1 MNPRV
6 RGAKRGSR
14 GLRNL
19 LIVLALLSV
28 VAFGA
33 ASRLRAPDPVMVTVP
48 DSGGAYVEAVVGS
61 ANILNPILLNYNQ
74 VDRDISSLIFSGLT
88 KLDDNGLIVPDLA
101 ERWETGD
108 GGKSYTFYLRRDV
121 RWHDRTP
128 FTSDDVLFT
137 INSVQSTEFQGNA
150 EVADIWRNA
159 TVTQVDDFTIRFT
172 LKEAYAAFL
181 EYTTMGILPRHLYS
195 EAAGKAM
202 PTSLYNLR
210 PIGTGPFKLVKFTAE
225 GITLEPHPDYY
236 GPAPMLGQLQFRFYP
251 DYQTA
256 LAALEKDEV
265 DAMAYLEPQ
274 DAVRLQASEKL
285 AVNSVPEYYRYSV
298 LFINNSNPVFK
309 DKAVR
314 QAVAHAVSKDRLV
327 EMVMQNQAV
336 SGKGPIAP
344 SSWAFDPGAKGYEY
358 DPKKAQD
365 LLDSAGWRDSDGDG
379 VREKDGAALSFVIL
393 TNDNSRRVKTGE
405 MIVEDLKK
413 VGFKAEVQALA
424 WTDLMQKYM
433 ANRTFAA
440 VLAEQWLLTSDPDVR
455 PMWHSSQ
462 IAEGGFNFS
471 GLNNPQ
477 VDKLLD
483 EASQVED
490 RTRRAQ
496 LYSEFQ
502 RLWAEEVPS

>member
-28 VAFGA
+28 VAIGA

-225 GITLEPHPDYY
+225 GITC
-236 GPAPMLGQLQFRFYP
+236 
-251 DYQTA
+251 
-256 LAALEKDEV
+256 
-265 DAMAYLEPQ
+265 
-274 DAVRLQASEKL
+274 
-285 AVNSVPEYYRYSV
+285 
-298 LFINNSNPVFK
+298 
-309 DKAVR
+309 
-314 QAVAHAVSKDRLV
+314 
-327 EMVMQNQAV
+327 
-336 SGKGPIAP
+336 
-344 SSWAFDPGAKGYEY
+344 
-358 DPKKAQD
+358 
-365 LLDSAGWRDSDGDG
+365 LL
-379 VREKDGAALSFVIL
+379 
-393 TNDNSRRVKTGE
+393 
-405 MIVEDLKK
+405 
-413 VGFKAEVQALA
+413 
-424 WTDLMQKYM
+424 Y
-433 ANRTFAA
+433 
-440 VLAEQWLLTSDPDVR
+440 TSD
-455 PMWHSSQ
+455 
-462 IAEGGFNFS
+462 A
-471 GLNNPQ
+471 
-477 VDKLLD
+477 
-483 EASQVED
+483 A
-490 RTRRAQ
+490 
-496 LYSEFQ
+496 
-502 RLWAEEVPS
+502 